1 MEDSSNVTSSACS
14 SVVRMEWSSLLFDEL
29 LVPPPLLPP
38 PPPPFPTCEELE
50 DLRLE
55 DPESD
60 LPMRCS
66 IGVPDRAKTA
76 SAGDAVGSGDM
87 TSLGVSVLFPLVDLA
102 GV

>member
-14 SVVRMEWSSLLFDEL
+14 SVVRMEWSSLLFDAL
-29 LVPPPLLPP
+29 LAPPPLLPP
-38 PPPPFPTCEELE
+38 PFPACEEVE

-55 DPESD
+55 EPESD